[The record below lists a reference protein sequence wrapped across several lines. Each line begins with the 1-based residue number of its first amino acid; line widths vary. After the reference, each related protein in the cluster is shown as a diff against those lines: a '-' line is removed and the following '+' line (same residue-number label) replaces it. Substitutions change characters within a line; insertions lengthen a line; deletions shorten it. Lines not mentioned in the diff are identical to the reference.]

1 MDISEALFWGQ
12 QALTTVALIS
22 GPVLLTAMVVG
33 LTISLFQAVTQ
44 VQEMTLVF
52 VPKIAAVFFIFSVM
66 GGWMLNQAVN
76 FATLCFESIGETTR

>member
-12 QALTTVALIS
+12 QSLTTVALIS

>member
-22 GPVLLTAMVVG
+22 GPVLLTALVVG

-44 VQEMTLVF
+44 VHEMTLVF
-52 VPKIAAVFFIFSVM
+52 VPKIAAVFFVFSVM

-76 FATLCFESIGETTR
+76 FATLCFESISETTR